1 MNLNLGGI
9 MPVKTYHITPLK
21 FDAKLAV
28 EVGQR
33 RAGGASISSISKALK
48 LSAGK
53 VAMAELVATT
63 EVVTI
68 TDPALLARA
77 IVKVRKA
84 GASWGLLAARYLV
97 TEGTARAAY
106 EAATG
111 QPFTTLDYRKAA
123 KPASTQ
129 AKPKKAAAPK
139 KPAAS
144 PIKRG
149 GVKAARRIQEA
160 LDTQGVVIA

>member
-1 MNLNLGGI
+1 

-33 RAGGASISSISKALK
+33 RAGGESITAIAKALK

-53 VAMAELVATT
+53 VAMAELVSAT
-63 EVVTI
+63 EVVTHD
-68 TDPALLARA
+68 DPSTLARA
-77 IVKVRKA
+77 IVMDRKA
-84 GASWGLLAARYLV
+84 GASWGLLAARYLI

-106 EAATG
+106 TAATG
-111 QPFTTLDYRKAA
+111 QPFTTLDYRKAS

-129 AKPKKAAAPK
+129 AKPKKVAA
-139 KPAAS
+139 

-149 GVKAARRIQEA
+149 GVKAARA
-160 LDTQGVVIA
+160 KAA